1 MSSGEP
7 QIVAI
12 GGGGLSADPDRYAIE
27 RYIVRHA
34 RRTRPSVCYVGTAS
48 GDENAYA
55 VRFYAAMSELD
66 CRPTRLPFFARTPDL
81 RKLVLE
87 QDVVYVGGGNT
98 KSMLAVWRE
107 WGLDEVLR
115 EAWRGGT
122 LLCGTSA
129 GAICWFE
136 SGITDSWADDL
147 HPMPCLGFLSGACCP
162 HYDGEKERRPAV
174 QRIVADGRLGS
185 VLALDD
191 GAAAHFRGTALAG
204 IVTSRPKALGY
215 RIEKSGSTAREDALP
230 AEYVGPPQD

>member
-1 MSSGEP
+1 MSAGEP

-27 RYIVRHA
+27 RYIVGQA
-34 RRTRPSVCYVGTAS
+34 RRARPSVCYVGTAS

-55 VRFYAAMSELD
+55 VRFYAAMAELD
-66 CRPTRLPFFARTPDL
+66 CRASRLPFFARTPDL
-81 RKLVLE
+81 RQLVLA

-107 WGLDEVLR
+107 WGLDAMLR
-115 EAWRGGT
+115 EAWGNGT

-129 GAICWFE
+129 GAICWFD
-136 SGITDSWADDL
+136 SGVTDSWADAL
-147 HPMPCLGFLSGACCP
+147 QPMPCLGFLPGACCP

-174 QRIVADGRLGS
+174 QRLVADGRLAS

-215 RIEKSGSTAREDALP
+215 RVEKSGSTAREDPLP
-230 AEYVGPPQD
+230 ARYLGAPQD